1 MSRDENLRMKFT
13 NLTTYGTI
21 PFLFFD
27 YIHIMH
33 HWKYKR
39 QNEQL
44 EQDESDLIKIS
55 HNQKP
60 SREKYLNGP
69 SSAPG
74 DSPLLNR
81 CFYAYPR
88 QSQCERC
95 LALHSISLG
104 IRAYSF
110 ISSQGGFH
118 CVLSFTRLYTYIKI
132 QENSAKNYCRS
143 INSLSVIACYNL
155 NRIFPGTK
163 KHCNM
168 VAIQPDHIQGLIS
181 SEVDIFFGIYYHGV
195 ILEVIRLSAL
205 IMTPDM
211 ARHTKK
217 SITSKKIS
225 DSRRQLAYAFDQ
237 LKAAVLPFCD
247 VWFQGL
253 VIATWSFSWDVQLWQ
268 SKSFLSTPLSLKRP
282 FHMKAKTYILAH
294 VSLQQKNP
302 LDFYLTEY
310 DIVHKFL

>member
-1 MSRDENLRMKFT
+1 MSQSSSHFLRNTTRYTGYASCKLTSKKIPPCSSLLWKTPVLEYAFSLISMYLDITTLDMSRDENLRMKFT

-104 IRAYSF
+104 IRAYSI

-118 CVLSFTRLYTYIKI
+118 CVFSFTRLYTYIKI

-181 SEVDIFFGIYYHGV
+181 SEVEIFFGIYYHGV

-217 SITSKKIS
+217 S
-225 DSRRQLAYAFDQ
+225 
-237 LKAAVLPFCD
+237 
-247 VWFQGL
+247 
-253 VIATWSFSWDVQLWQ
+253 
-268 SKSFLSTPLSLKRP
+268 
-282 FHMKAKTYILAH
+282 
-294 VSLQQKNP
+294 
-302 LDFYLTEY
+302 
-310 DIVHKFL
+310 